1 MDASVDTGM
10 GAHAQSPGGRF
21 GGVAGAAAFT
31 GNSGTPAH
39 DGRGK
44 LTNRYVHTHLPP
56 NLYPSHCPA
65 LVNFTFVVN
74 KPLQPSPSMPSNT
87 HNSTVQVERRLPTP
101 AKIWP
106 HEPPWLMPLPSRSPS
121 PQPPTPINQQQQ
133 RQQRQQQQH
142 YVPPS
147 PITKP

>member
-10 GAHAQSPGGRF
+10 GAHAQSPGGFF
-21 GGVAGAAAFT
+21 GGVTGAGNFS
-31 GNSGTPAH
+31 GSNGTPAH

-44 LTNRYVHTHLPP
+44 FTNRYTHTSP
-56 NLYPSHCPA
+56 NLYPSHYPA

-87 HNSTVQVERRLPTP
+87 HSSTVQVEGRLPTP

-106 HEPPWLMPLPSRSPS
+106 REPPWLMPLPSRSPS

-133 RQQRQQQQH
+133 QRQQRQQQQQH